1 MQEGKAMAQEK
12 TLRDALVD
20 EIRDLYDA
28 ERQLTKALPNLMKA
42 ASNDDLQLAFESHLE
57 QTQQHLQ
64 RLEDVFDMLDEKV
77 SGKHCAGIAGIIEE
91 GKQILDEFDGGPLL
105 DACLIAAAQRAEH
118 YEITAYGTAI
128 AWAQILGE
136 DDAAS
141 LLELTIEEEKAAD
154 QKLSNIA
161 EEGVNAGAAGGDEQ
175 SAEAED
181 DEHAPAGVPSSR
193 KTRQPSR
200 RH

>member
-1 MQEGKAMAQEK
+1 MAQEK
-12 TLRDALVD
+12 TLRDAFVD

-28 ERQLTKALPNLMKA
+28 ERQLTKALPALMKA

-57 QTQQHLQ
+57 QTRQHVQ
-64 RLEDVFDMLDEKV
+64 RLEDVFEMLDEKV

-91 GKQILDEFDGGPLL
+91 GKHILDEFDEGPLL
-105 DACLIAAAQRAEH
+105 DACLIAAGQRAEH

-136 DDAAS
+136 DEAAS
-141 LLELTIEEEKAAD
+141 LLELTMEEEKAAD

-181 DEHAPAGVPSSR
+181 DEHATASVQSSR
-193 KTRQPSR
+193 KATQHAR
-200 RH
+200 RR